1 MGPII
6 PKLFPEDQEP
16 MKECVK
22 KCSPQVC
29 EEVAKSM
36 KFMRVCFGLSA
47 LVVALGF
54 GVGYLIT
61 CIKG

>member
-1 MGPII
+1 
-6 PKLFPEDQEP
+6 